1 MERLQKVMA
10 EAGVASRRASEKLIA
25 GGHVQVNGK
34 TVTEMGI
41 KVTEHDEVV
50 VDGVPLQREAHV
62 YYLLNKPRSIITSAH
77 DDKGRRTVVDI
88 LRDGGVEERVYPV
101 GRLDYDTT
109 GILLLT
115 NDGDLANR
123 LMHPK
128 FEVEK
133 TYIAKVQGIINNEA
147 LKRLRLGVKVN
158 GRLTK
163 KAKTRLLETDRK
175 KKTSLVKLTIH
186 EGRYHQVKLMFD
198 AVQYPV
204 IKLHR
209 ETYGPL
215 DLHGLQ
221 SGEFRPLK
229 EEEVKALQRLSNH

>member
-10 EAGVASRRASEKLIA
+10 EAGVASRRASEKIIA
-25 GGHVQVNGK
+25 SGHVQVNGK

-41 KVTEHDEVV
+41 KVSEHDEVV
-50 VDGVPLQREAHV
+50 VDGVPLHREAHV
-62 YYLLNKPRSIITSAH
+62 YYLLNKPRSVITSAH

-88 LRDGGVEERVYPV
+88 LKEEGVAERVYPV

-115 NDGDLANR
+115 NDGELANR

-133 TYIAKVQGIINNEA
+133 TYIAKVRGIVNNND
-147 LKRLRLGVKVN
+147 LKQLRIGVEVN
-158 GRLTK
+158 GRLK
-163 KAKTRLLETDRK
+163 Q
-175 KKTSLVKLTIH
+175 TSLVKLTIH

-198 AVQYPV
+198 AIHHPV

-215 DLHGLQ
+215 DLNGLQ
-221 SGEFRPLK
+221 SGEFRELK
-229 EEEVKALQRLSNH
+229 QDEVKLLKRISK